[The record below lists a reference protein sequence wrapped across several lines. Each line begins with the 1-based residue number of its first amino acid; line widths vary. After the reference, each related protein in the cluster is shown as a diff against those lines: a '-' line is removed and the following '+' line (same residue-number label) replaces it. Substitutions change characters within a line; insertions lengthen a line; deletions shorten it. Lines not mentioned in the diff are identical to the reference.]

1 MSLFSSLNI
10 ESMAGKAAAH
20 PASLPAHIYRD
31 PTDEIASSFDGET
44 TTFLIILL
52 KISPTPPSLKP
63 EFLSRGISRHASKT
77 SLLVRVNYFVHIF

>member
-10 ESMAGKAAAH
+10 ESMAGKAASH
-20 PASLPAHIYRD
+20 PASWPAHIYRD

-63 EFLSRGISRHASKT
+63 EFLPRGISRHASKT